1 VQRGPDQSAAERRRR
16 AAGHETSSL
25 QGLHRHRDIT
35 MSSDEYDR
43 DWWIRIGKLVLQIE
57 TAQSRQSYVEDEA
70 PR

>member
-1 VQRGPDQSAAERRRR
+1 
-16 AAGHETSSL
+16 
-25 QGLHRHRDIT
+25 